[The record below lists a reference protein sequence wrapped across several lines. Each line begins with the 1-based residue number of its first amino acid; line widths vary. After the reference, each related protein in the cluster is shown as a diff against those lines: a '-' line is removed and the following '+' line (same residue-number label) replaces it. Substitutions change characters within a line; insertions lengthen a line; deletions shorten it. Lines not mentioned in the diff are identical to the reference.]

1 MADNDRAINFC
12 VNIGISLPSA
22 PLARALFAPEN
33 VGLEAIEVEGRA
45 LAAPVNVGF
54 SDNDVA
60 ARALYTVL
68 SVHDFSD
75 PNDGIEVQLI
85 SADLLTVEYN
95 LAAK

>member
-45 LAAPVNVGF
+45 LNTPVNVGF
-54 SDNDVA
+54 SDNAVA
-60 ARALYTVL
+60 GRALYTVL

-95 LAAK
+95 LEAK

>member
-1 MADNDRAINFC
+1 MADNDRAIYFC
-12 VNIGISLPSA
+12 VNIGISLPAA

-33 VGLEAIEVEGRA
+33 VGLEAIEVAGRA
-45 LAAPVNVGF
+45 LFSPVNVGF

-60 ARALYTVL
+60 GRALYAPL

-85 SADLLTVEYN
+85 SANLLTVEYN
-95 LAAK
+95 LEAK

>member
-1 MADNDRAINFC
+1 MADNDRAIYFC
-12 VNIGISLPSA
+12 VNIGISLPEA
-22 PLARALFAPEN
+22 PLARALFGALN
-33 VGLEAIEVEGRA
+33 VGLEALEVEGRG

-60 ARALYTVL
+60 GRALYATL